1 MFSRS
6 YTPPTCTLKM
16 TARGLPFLK
25 WFGIR
30 RQQRFSLS
38 FDDPRVSEAEHIVLK
53 GDRSELDILYK
64 VVTSYV
70 QEFLNDSPTLPL
82 EMENTGVEKNSN
94 IPLQYSYTKIQE
106 NTSKEDSIETA
117 EAEVL
122 NSYSQPQIK
131 NQNVYVQQRDL
142 LVHDLFLGSLANKES
157 GKFISLSMLQ
167 LFDLAIAL
175 DECQTDLETLP
186 QFQSDS
192 EVKPIPEWLQTAILM
207 IITAGLTAGGIK
219 LYNRYAISQQKED
232 KNIATSDSTSNNDQ
246 SIPPQTSPT
255 PIPLPTAKVPSFPL
269 PTPSTNLPKTTI
281 IQPTPIPTPSPLFPK
296 PNPRVS
302 PSPNNSGLPNFSPT
316 PQNQGSGTTFVIPPA
331 PPQTPQ
337 PIPPAPLQR
346 PQPIPLAALQRPQ
359 PIPTAPLQTA
369 PPIPPSAIP
378 NYGVSVGPRY
388 PMQQPPSLQIQPA
401 PNQAPLTSI
410 DRRRVKTYLDVSRI
424 PINVPRKID
433 LPPLE
438 DVDPVAMANIP
449 TTVESSDE
457 KKKSKYALLDK
468 IPQVAEVRGY
478 FEKSWKPPSGL
489 EKDLQY
495 SLLLNGDGSVKKVTP
510 ISRASVEFYGNT
522 NMPLEEQTFVSNIEG
537 GKTAKIRLVLRP
549 NGQVQTFLES
559 LN

>member
-6 YTPPTCTLKM
+6 YTPPTCTLKV

-246 SIPPQTSPT
+246 SIPSQTSPT
-255 PIPLPTAKVPSFPL
+255 PIPLPTANRFLLSDMKI
-269 PTPSTNLPKTTI
+269 NEYKNI
-281 IQPTPIPTPSPLFPK
+281 YE
-296 PNPRVS
+296 
-302 PSPNNSGLPNFSPT
+302 
-316 PQNQGSGTTFVIPPA
+316 
-331 PPQTPQ
+331 
-337 PIPPAPLQR
+337 
-346 PQPIPLAALQRPQ
+346 
-359 PIPTAPLQTA
+359 TA
-369 PPIPPSAIP
+369 
-378 NYGVSVGPRY
+378 
-388 PMQQPPSLQIQPA
+388 
-401 PNQAPLTSI
+401 
-410 DRRRVKTYLDVSRI
+410 
-424 PINVPRKID
+424 
-433 LPPLE
+433 
-438 DVDPVAMANIP
+438 
-449 TTVESSDE
+449 
-457 KKKSKYALLDK
+457 
-468 IPQVAEVRGY
+468 
-478 FEKSWKPPSGL
+478 
-489 EKDLQY
+489 
-495 SLLLNGDGSVKKVTP
+495 
-510 ISRASVEFYGNT
+510 
-522 NMPLEEQTFVSNIEG
+522 
-537 GKTAKIRLVLRP
+537 
-549 NGQVQTFLES
+549 
-559 LN
+559 